1 MTPETV
7 MLDWWSDPLIW
18 VSSDCEMKKV
28 LDEALSLLAGNPAIL
43 GGIEA
48 DQDAV
53 AKAKKKVR
61 QADQR
66 WQVAQTLPLLALSEE
81 TVSREA
87 DQLLLEQGRPR
98 MKPELV
104 YVFLVLRGYLG
115 SISDQEAR
123 DRLLDS
129 TTVQLYLHRRGEV
142 MPGWTTMLENVNAVS
157 NATRSVILDAQ
168 LAMILDEGLD
178 DFSQV
183 ILDSTAVEANSA
195 WPTDARILLGLLE
208 RAFVGSQKLQE
219 FGLSNIPVWWVRQWL
234 KKLRQLLFKIN
245 NATGKPGSKGRR
257 KKHYR
262 QFFHNA
268 AKILDHLIPH
278 CVERDPLQEAAG
290 QPPSRRALL
299 AKLWERLVQ
308 DVCDAC
314 AVFHYAEERIFEDK
328 VRPAA
333 EKLLS
338 LADGEAAYI
347 KKGGR
352 EAVIG
357 YKPQLARSAQGFV
370 PALLVPEG
378 NAADSTQLVPLVQQ
392 IQERTGVTPQDV
404 GTDDGYTSQAGR
416 DNLLATGVEQVSF
429 SGSKGKKLLSEEEWN
444 DPAYVEA
451 RRQRSAVES
460 LIFVLKH
467 VFTFG
472 RLRRRGRE
480 EVYAELLE
488 KVIAYHFSRMLLV
501 RQRKAAA

>member
-7 MLDWWSDPLIW
+7 ERSWWSEPLIW
-18 VSSDCEMKKV
+18 ADSDCEMKKV
-28 LDEALSLLAGNPAIL
+28 LEEALSLLSGHPQIL
-43 GGIEA
+43 VRIEA

-53 AKAKKKVR
+53 GKAKKKVR

-66 WQVAQTLPLLALSEE
+66 WQATQTLPLGLCVGEPVA
-81 TVSREA
+81 A
-87 DQLLLEQGRPR
+87 DKLTLGQGRPR

-115 SISDQEAR
+115 SIGDHEAR

-129 TTVQLYLHRRGEV
+129 TTVQLYLFRRGEI
-142 MPGWTTMLENVNAVS
+142 MPGWTTILENVNAVS
-157 NATRSVILDAQ
+157 NATRSFILDAQ
-168 LAMILDEGLD
+168 LAMILGEGLD

-183 ILDSTAVEANSA
+183 LLDSTAVKANSA

-208 RAFVGSQKLQE
+208 RAFVGSQKLE
-219 FGLSNIPVWWVRQWL
+219 DFGLSNILVWWVPRWL

-245 NATGKPGSKGRR
+245 NATGKPGSKSKR

-262 QFFHNA
+262 QFFNNA
-268 AKILDHLIPH
+268 AKILDYLIPH
-278 CVERDPLQEAAG
+278 CVEREPLQEAAD

-299 AKLWERLVQ
+299 VKLWERLVQ

-347 KKGGR
+347 EKGGR

-392 IQERTGVTPQDV
+392 IQERTGITPHDV
-404 GTDDGYTSQAGR
+404 STDDGYTSQQGR
-416 DNLLATGVEQVSF
+416 DALLATGVEQISF

-444 DPAYVEA
+444 DPAYVAA
-451 RRQRSAVES
+451 RRQRSAIES
-460 LIFVLKH
+460 LISVLKH
-467 VFTFG
+467 VFSFG
-472 RLRRRGRE
+472 HLRRRGRE

-501 RQRKAAA
+501 RQQKAAA